1 MQGEDLDVWKDDDH
15 FPRDASQ
22 VDFRNDIHLDRLQE
36 GRNFQEVE
44 QARDT
49 KVLRWEWQ
57 QLERGEVWKDKVAQG
72 GKPRGR
78 EIESLQVDRTSEEAK
93 RGRDLTRASARIEEL
108 LRCDFEGAEE
118 WELAGIA
125 FRERYNVLPVAF
137 REFEVYN
144 LLGAR
149 GNQCYGA
156 NRSNGM
162 GDDIQCRPFARSR
175 RVDTL
180 LAFSEEQL

>member
-78 EIESLQVDRTSEEAK
+78 EIESLQFDRTS
-93 RGRDLTRASARIEEL
+93 
-108 LRCDFEGAEE
+108 EGAEE

-149 GNQCYGA
+149 GNQCYGT

-162 GDDIQCRPFARSR
+162 GDHIQCRPFCAFEEGRHI
-175 RVDTL
+175 L
-180 LAFSEEQL
+180 LAFSEKKL

>member
-57 QLERGEVWKDKVAQG
+57 QLKRGEVWKEKMAQG
-72 GKPRGR
+72 G
-78 EIESLQVDRTSEEAK
+78 
-93 RGRDLTRASARIEEL
+93 
-108 LRCDFEGAEE
+108 
-118 WELAGIA
+118 
-125 FRERYNVLPVAF
+125 
-137 REFEVYN
+137 
-144 LLGAR
+144 
-149 GNQCYGA
+149 
-156 NRSNGM
+156 
-162 GDDIQCRPFARSR
+162 
-175 RVDTL
+175 
-180 LAFSEEQL
+180 